1 MLSALQELPMLIHL
15 LRLQGQQKLGVQML
29 LQILKPQFSEEGS
42 NALKKEKELYQL
54 FVRYVREVAAS
65 RRVCGKTTLNLSHI
79 LQFATGSPEEPVL
92 GFTLAPSLE
101 FILHTHT
108 YILYWL
114 VPTGLFRV
122 NFTLQNYK
130 PITSQQGLSEGQHP
144 NVEGG
149 FLPLAHT
156 CTNLL
161 VPRPTDALPLPS
173 TQRLFA
179 LYDLAFSQC
188 YFGKK

>member
-1 MLSALQELPMLIHL
+1 MLIHL
-15 LRLQGQQKLGVQML
+15 LRPQGQQKLGVQML
-29 LQILKPQFSEEGS
+29 LHMLKSQFSEAGS
-42 NALKKEKELYQL
+42 NALKKEKEVYQL

-79 LQFATGSPEEPVL
+79 LQFATGSPREPVL

-101 FILHTHT
+101 FIL
-108 YILYWL
+108 
-114 VPTGLFRV
+114 PTELKV
-122 NFTLQNYK
+122 
-130 PITSQQGLSEGQHP
+130 TSQQGLSEGQHP

-161 VPRPTDALPLPS
+161 QVPRPTDALPLPS
-173 TQRLFA
+173 TQRLFV